1 ANVFVG
7 VLLAGIVDE
16 NVEPA
21 QLVDRLADGSLAEL
35 LVADVA
41 GDRDRLAP
49 LLLDNLPGPG
59 GVVMFAQVKDG
70 DVGAFT
76 GEQRR
81 DRSADAAVGAGDE
94 RHLVLQSPGA

>member
-1 ANVFVG
+1 ADVFVG

-21 QLVDRLADGSLAEL
+21 ELVDRLADGSLAEL
-35 LVADVA
+35 LIANVACN
-41 GDRDRLAP
+41 RDRLAP

-81 DRSADAAVGAGDE
+81 DRPADAAIGPGDQ
-94 RHLVLQSPGA
+94 RRLVLQSPRA